1 MRSCSPVYIPFNG
14 GVGMTKVM
22 KNLAALAEKIKND
35 KELTMEDKQDMQEF
49 LIERIEMFPK
59 YFSSVVN
66 MKTQLTILEQL
77 CTPEDYA
84 EKRMSLD
91 EQRRRAHI
99 MATMS
104 INQINKLCKSYEM
117 EAIFQFPEIGNR
129 ELLPEAKNKGNRV
142 EEMQASS
149 DRELAADAVYGFC
162 KEVFLDGKSRSLYN
176 EYDCDRTTRDIDL
189 FHIGNDSG
197 FFSTSVQLDDLIDQ
211 AKAETED
218 NQTQRAP
225 WHDDGY
231 R

>member
-1 MRSCSPVYIPFNG
+1 
-14 GVGMTKVM
+14 MTKVM
-22 KNLAALAEKIKND
+22 KDLATLAERIKND

-59 YFSSVVN
+59 YFSAVVN

-77 CTPEDYA
+77 CTSEDYA
-84 EKRMSLD
+84 EKRSHLD
-91 EQRRRAHI
+91 EQRRRSHI

-129 ELLPEAKNKGNRV
+129 ELLPEAKQKGNRV

-162 KEVFLDGKSRSLYN
+162 KEVFLDGKSRALYN
-176 EYDCDRTTRDIDL
+176 EYECDRSTRDMEL

-197 FFSTSVQLDDLIDQ
+197 FFHTSLELDDLINQ
-211 AKAETED
+211 AKAETEAV
-218 NQTQRAP
+218 QVQRTP
-225 WHDDGY
+225 WHDDCY